1 VAFIGLNRESISR
14 EQGWILLDVGRKI
27 ETSLLLITLL
37 RTTLVNRS
45 GDPVEY
51 HLQQSVLMSNESL
64 VNYRYKYRMPITLG
78 LVLDLMLFDPNNP
91 RSLTYQVNR
100 LKVYLKNL
108 PRNQTGYWLT
118 EYERMILEADT
129 LLKLADK
136 DELTLAGPAD
146 KEYRVLNDF
155 LSKMYGLLSG
165 IPDVISKTYF
175 KHELAP
181 KI

>member
-1 VAFIGLNRESISR
+1 
-14 EQGWILLDVGRKI
+14 
-27 ETSLLLITLL
+27 
-37 RTTLVNRS
+37 
-45 GDPVEY
+45 
-51 HLQQSVLMSNESL
+51 
-64 VNYRYKYRMPITLG
+64 
-78 LVLDLMLFDPNNP
+78 
-91 RSLTYQVNR
+91 
-100 LKVYLKNL
+100 VYLKNL

-118 EYERMILEADT
+118 EYERMILEADS

-136 DELTLAGPAD
+136 DELTLAGPSD